1 MLNCSMPAENVFN
14 QSIWGDEGFSAI
26 LSMKSIPD
34 ILKIISRDTSPPL
47 WNIFEHLVFRYL
59 GSSEVYIR
67 GLAFFFFLG
76 TVFFT
81 YKIGSFIFSR
91 KTGFL
96 AALVTF
102 LNPFFFIYAF
112 EGRMYSI
119 MALGVTAS
127 MYYFLRIFK
136 NEDGIRKQDQI
147 GYVVFT
153 LWALYSHHFAF
164 FAVLMQGV
172 WWLYEL
178 IFGKRV
184 RAKKMFRLFLITG
197 VGYVPWIY
205 PLYTQTKRV
214 GGGFWLGTP
223 NLTDLRNLI
232 YDYLAEGIKQ
242 HPYVVPL
249 LDKRLHQIALY
260 LVLIALLL
268 RNWLKN
274 FKSAFFLLLWF
285 LLPIGATW
293 VISQRFQ
300 SIFFNRYLLY
310 TIPGAM
316 LLLSSSRRRLL
327 SPTLLA
333 AIVILFAVID
343 FYYFTHPTKPSFRE
357 YAAYVKSVKKEE
369 DFLINWNSKS
379 HHLWETKYY
388 GIGGPIYIP
397 SGGNLPFFVGTAL
410 MEESDIIKEIP
421 KGVSK
426 VGVITS
432 GPVDEITLP
441 GYTELEVKT
450 FPDLNFV
457 WYTKNGKN
465 P

>member
-1 MLNCSMPAENVFN
+1 MLETVFN

-47 WNIFEHLVFRYL
+47 WNIFEHLLFRYL
-59 GSSEVYIR
+59 GAEEIYIR
-67 GLAFFFFLG
+67 GLSFAFFFA
-76 TVFFT
+76 TVIFT
-81 YKIGSFIFSR
+81 YKIGSFLFSR

-96 AALVTF
+96 AAILTF
-102 LNPFFFIYAF
+102 LNPFFFTYAF

-119 MALGVTAS
+119 MSLGVAAS
-127 MYYFLRIFK
+127 MYYFLRIFR
-136 NEDGIRKQDQI
+136 NEEGIRRRDKL

-153 LWALYSHHFAF
+153 LWAVYSHHFAF
-164 FAVLMQGV
+164 FAVAVQGL
-172 WWLYEL
+172 WWLYEVT
-178 IFGKRV
+178 IGKRA
-184 RAKKMFRLFLITG
+184 RAKKMFKIFLITG
-197 VGYVPWIY
+197 LGYLPWLY
-205 PLYTQTKRV
+205 PLYTQTKMV

-242 HPYVVPL
+242 HPYVVPFL
-249 LDKRLHQIALY
+249 NKGLHQIALY
-260 LVLIALLL
+260 LVLAALLL
-268 RNWLKN
+268 RNWCKN
-274 FKSAFFLLLWF
+274 FKSSFFLLLWF

-293 VISQRFQ
+293 IISQRFQ

-316 LLLSSSRRRLL
+316 LVLSSSRRRLL
-327 SPTLLA
+327 SPILLSL
-333 AIVILFAVID
+333 VVGLFATID
-343 FYYFTHPTKPSFRE
+343 IYYFTHPTKPPFRE
-357 YAAYVKSVKKEE
+357 YATYVKTVKKEG

-388 GIGGPIYIP
+388 GIGAPIYIP

-410 MEESDIIKEIP
+410 MEDKDIIKEIP
-421 KGVSK
+421 KEVRR
-426 VGVITS
+426 VGVVTS

-441 GYTELEVKT
+441 GYSEKEVKE
-450 FPDLNFV
+450 FDELKFI
-457 WYTKNGKN
+457 WYLKSNEE
-465 P
+465 